1 MLSSSGYTSIQLDV
15 LKELANIGG
24 GNAASGISKMIGEPV
39 NMTVPVIEILRYE
52 EVYEQIMAEDAMV
65 NGVLLRVVGDADG
78 VFLFVASD
86 EVAQKLLTMMMP
98 SGMSLSSEL
107 TESGLKELVNIVVSS
122 YLNAIAMM
130 INKNLIATVPMLIK
144 DMFGAIFSSVY
155 IESGQY
161 DDNVMIIKNEFLYQG
176 DRLESSLYFVPVPGL
191 IEGLFK
197 ILGVGEGE

>member
-1 MLSSSGYTSIQLDV
+1 MLSSSGYTSFQMDV

-65 NGVLLRVVGDADG
+65 NGVLLRMVGDADG

-86 EVAQKLLTMMMP
+86 EVAQRLLTMMMP
-98 SGMSLSSEL
+98 SGMRLSSEL

-130 INKNLIATVPMLIK
+130 VNKNLIATVPMLIK

-161 DDNVMIIKNEFLYQG
+161 DDHVMIIKNEFLYQG

>member
-86 EVAQKLLTMMMP
+86 EVAHKLLTMMMP
-98 SGMSLSSEL
+98 SGMNLSSEL
-107 TESGLKELVNIVVSS
+107 TDSGLKELVNIVVSS

>member
-1 MLSSSGYTSIQLDV
+1 MLSSSGYTSIQMDV

-65 NGVLLRVVGDADG
+65 NGVLLRMVGDADG

-86 EVAQKLLTMMMP
+86 EVAQRLLTMMMP
-98 SGMSLSSEL
+98 SGMRLSSEL

-130 INKNLIATVPMLIK
+130 VNKNLIATVPMLIK